1 MSEQILQLGH
11 HELTLLPQ
19 RAVWWPSQQTLV
31 LADLHFGKTAIL
43 RHAGIPVPEGPDAL
57 TLQRLDHLIEMFSP
71 QRLLLLGDVIH
82 GSLRR
87 HTRLIEWLAAWRK
100 TQAQLIIEAIV
111 GNHDRQRDLLA
122 PVFDWRAPQS
132 EEAGLIFC
140 HEPPADALHAP
151 WLGGHWHPM
160 ARLRAAG
167 DALRLPIYSR
177 EPNNGLVLPAFG
189 EFTGGMDL
197 TPTPGRQRF
206 IVTDDRVISID

>member
-1 MSEQILQLGH
+1 MSEQTLRLGH

-19 RAVWWPSQQTLV
+19 RAVWWPSQQTLI
-31 LADLHFGKTAIL
+31 LADLHFGKAAIL

-57 TLQRLDHLIEMFSP
+57 TLQRLDHLIEMLNP

-87 HTRLIEWLAAWRK
+87 HAGLIEWLTAWRQ
-100 TQAQLIIEAIV
+100 THAQLMIEAII
-111 GNHDRQRDLLA
+111 GNHDRHRDLLGA
-122 PVFDWRAPQS
+122 VLDWRAPQS
-132 EEAGLIFC
+132 EEAGLILC
-140 HEPPADALHAP
+140 HEPPADALHSP

-160 ARLRAAG
+160 ARLRGAG

-177 EPNNGLVLPAFG
+177 EPTNGLVLPAFG

-197 TPTPGRQRF
+197 TPTLGRQRF